1 MQGAAGADQAE
12 AGSVKFCQGM
22 SKNRGIY
29 QMRGEARKLA
39 ELPTGG
45 SDMGLD
51 VAANRVKGRTETAEN
66 SQDPRTY
73 QTEKKQEN
81 IKAQCKHDA
90 STVFASEKYRSCP
103 ADSLIPDSK
112 NTSVVADQLGRPT
125 THDRAD

>member
-22 SKNRGIY
+22 SKNRGN

-73 QTEKKQEN
+73 QTEKK
-81 IKAQCKHDA
+81 AGKHK
-90 STVFASEKYRSCP
+90 STVQARCKY
-103 ADSLIPDSK
+103 
-112 NTSVVADQLGRPT
+112 SVCIRKVQKLPG
-125 THDRAD
+125 